1 MGTALSDSTVVEDPS
16 SHPCRAAQR
25 CQAHHTQVGHRAAGK
40 TGETNQGACVSC
52 FRCKHGSICFTLWS
66 SRSTWNSD
74 FFIFYIFSLI
84 DDGWWAG
91 RQGYRGVQ
99 SDLGGHHICAGALK
113 KQNKNIYNSLNL

>member
-1 MGTALSDSTVVEDPS
+1 M
-16 SHPCRAAQR
+16 SHASAVSMEVFILHC
-25 CQAHHTQVGHRAAGK
+25 GHLGRLGIL
-40 TGETNQGACVSC
+40 T
-52 FRCKHGSICFTLWS
+52 
-66 SRSTWNSD
+66 